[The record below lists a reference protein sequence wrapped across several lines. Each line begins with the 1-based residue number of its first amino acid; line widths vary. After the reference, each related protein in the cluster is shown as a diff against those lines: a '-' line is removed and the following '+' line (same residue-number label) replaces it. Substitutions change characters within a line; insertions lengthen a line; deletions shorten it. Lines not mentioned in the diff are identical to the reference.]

1 MRDDTSLV
9 SFLLGGLT
17 GAALAT
23 LFLPRSGA
31 ATRHALRKG
40 VRGRRERLSAWRS
53 RRASDDRLPAA
64 SPRADRVPEPGL
76 STTMSRYLQ
85 A

>member
-31 ATRHALRKG
+31 ATREALRKG
-40 VRGRRERLSAWRS
+40 ARLARLAGWRS

-64 SPRADRVPEPGL
+64 APRADRVPEPGL
-76 STTMSRYLQ
+76 GTTTSRYLQ

>member
-23 LFLPRSGA
+23 LFLPRAGA
-31 ATRHALRKG
+31 ATRAALRKG
-40 VRGRRERLSAWRS
+40 ARARQARLSAWRS
-53 RRASDDRLPAA
+53 RRASDDRLPAVA
-64 SPRADRVPEPGL
+64 PRADRVPEPGL
-76 STTMSRYLQ
+76 STTTSRYLQ

>member
-23 LFLPRSGA
+23 LFLPRAGA
-31 ATRHALRKG
+31 ATRALRKG
-40 VRGRRERLSAWRS
+40 ARERQARLSAWRS
-53 RRASDDRLPAA
+53 RRASDDRLPAVA
-64 SPRADRVPEPGL
+64 PRADRVPEPGL
-76 STTMSRYLQ
+76 STTTSRYLQ